1 MSLTYQKQP
10 LRENNTIKNWMNRY
24 GEAAERRSISSLI
37 PIFFQGDIAMIHESY
52 SSYFDIFAD
61 ISKSIHSGIST
72 NDILN
77 QIVSG
82 ITKITGSK
90 GTIFW
95 VINPQTR
102 TIENKIS
109 HGFDY
114 RSLSLVSYDTLSLIF
129 DPFIKEDIFIKDARY
144 DERIPDLERLGK
156 KRVGSIHGFFF
167 QIDSNFLGILAVY
180 FTQFYKLSS
189 DEIKL
194 VKALGEQGAISLQKA
209 LYYDEKK
216 LEHLRQF
223 IEGLV
228 LALEAKD
235 KQTHGHSVKV
245 ARLSRSTANAMDLP
259 KKEVEMIYHGAL
271 LHDIGKIGI
280 ENFLLEKL
288 GILDDLEMDIV
299 KRHPV
304 IGSKIVHP
312 LSFLKGI
319 EPLIL
324 YHHERFDGSGYPV
337 GLKKEQIPLGARIIS
352 VCDAFETM
360 LSGRENM
367 KKKTFSNAV
376 TILKKKAN
384 IHFDPSVV
392 KALFKG
398 ILISPELTG
407 CPDLVE
413 KHKSDLTI
421 EDIDNIAR
429 ANFIRRQFCSDSTGF
444 F

>member
-1 MSLTYQKQP
+1 MT
-10 LRENNTIKNWMNRY
+10 
-24 GEAAERRSISSLI
+24 
-37 PIFFQGDIAMIHESY
+37 HEVY

-61 ISKSIHSGIST
+61 ISKSIHSGINTS
-72 NDILN
+72 DILN

-82 ITKITGSK
+82 ITKITDSK

-95 VINPQTR
+95 IVNPQTR

-114 RSLSLVSYDTLSLIF
+114 RSLSLVSFDTLSQIF
-129 DPFIKEDIFIKDARY
+129 DPLNREDIFIRDARY

-156 KRVGSIHGFFF
+156 KRVGSINGFFF
-167 QIDSNFLGILAVY
+167 EIDSNFLGILAVY
-180 FTQFYKLSS
+180 FTQFHKLSD

-209 LYYDEKK
+209 LYYDEKTI
-216 LEHLRQF
+216 EHLRQF

-235 KQTHGHSVKV
+235 KKTHGHSIKV
-245 ARLSRSTANAMDLP
+245 AQLARVTANAMDLP
-259 KKEVEMIYHGAL
+259 KKEMEMIYHGAL
-271 LHDIGKIGI
+271 LHDIGKLGI
-280 ENFLLEKL
+280 ENLLLEKL

-299 KRHPV
+299 KKHPA
-304 IGSKIVHP
+304 IGTKIIQP
-312 LSFLKGI
+312 LTFLKGI
-319 EPLIL
+319 EPFIL
-324 YHHERFDGSGYPV
+324 YHHEKFDGSGYPM

-360 LSGRENM
+360 LSGRENI
-367 KKKTFSNAV
+367 KKKTFPDSV
-376 TILKKKAN
+376 TTLKKKAN

-398 ILISPELTG
+398 ILTCPDQTG
-407 CPDLVE
+407 CPDLVK
-413 KHKSDLTI
+413 KHQADLI
-421 EDIDNIAR
+421 CEDIDEIAR
-429 ANFIRRQFCSDSTGF
+429 TNFIRRQFCSNSTGF